1 MSKPTKIDA
10 NTWHYR
16 GFTIVRC
23 THSRTYIITEPER
36 IDGSSRRLRDAK
48 DQIDFIYYR
57 RDQVAREVPVLLEAD
72 PDPDAV
78 ESVTLT
84 VSLNQARTILA
95 ALSRRCDELEGL
107 GGPQAEGLLAEAKAT
122 YQGVDQQVFVSP
134 CP

>member
-36 IDGSSRRLRDAK
+36 RPGSHWRLGSAK
-48 DQIDFIYYR
+48 DEIDFIYYR
-57 RDQVAREVPVLLEAD
+57 RDQVAREVPVALEAD

-78 ESVTLT
+78 ENVTLT

-95 ALSRRCDELEGL
+95 ALSRRCDELESL
-107 GGPQAEGLLAEAKAT
+107 GGSQAEGLLAETKAI
-122 YQGVDQQVFVSP
+122 YQGIDQQVFQGAAR
-134 CP
+134 